1 MAIFDKKSRY
11 VLHATTYLTTD
22 RRGRSVSALTPAEKP
37 AQVHLGDHRRR
48 DGQRLDHLA
57 NFYLGDPYGFWRVA
71 EHNDA
76 MLPDA
81 IAELD
86 SLRIPRRT

>member
-1 MAIFDKKSRY
+1 MAIFDPKSRY
-11 VLHATTYLTTD
+11 ARAETYLTTD
-22 RRGRSVSALTPAEKP
+22 RRGRTVTALTAAERP
-37 AQVHLGDHRRR
+37 AQAPLGDHRRR

-57 NFYLGDPYGFWRVA
+57 AFYLLDPNGFWRLA

-81 IAELD
+81 LAETAIV
-86 SLRIPRRT
+86 RIPRRS